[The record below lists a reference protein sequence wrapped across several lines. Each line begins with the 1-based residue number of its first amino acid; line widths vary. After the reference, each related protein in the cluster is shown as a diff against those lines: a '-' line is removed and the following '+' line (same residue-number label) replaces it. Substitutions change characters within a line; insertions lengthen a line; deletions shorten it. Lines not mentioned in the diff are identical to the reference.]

1 MATPDSKKVF
11 STASIDPNFSLPP
24 GVIDLEYR
32 NIDEPRDSSTERSED
47 NGEVINVDYDSSS
60 FQELN
65 DWGNDTGTGTDSS
78 GDILYPPDSITL
90 VTQTVRIT
98 SDGRTVVDVVLEIDN
113 SVAGVTY
120 DVRLTKP

>member
-32 NIDEPRDSSTERSED
+32 NIDEPRDSGTERSED
-47 NGEVINVDYDSSS
+47 TGEVVNVEYDDMSGG
-60 FQELN
+60 ETPM
-65 DWGNDTGTGTDSS
+65 GDTDAGDDAS
-78 GDILYPPDSITL
+78 GDTLYPPDSITL
-90 VTQTVRIT
+90 ISQTVRIGA
-98 SDGRTVVDVVLEIDN
+98 DGRAVVDVVLEIDN

-120 DVRLTKP
+120 DVRVTKP